1 MILKCIGSGSLGNAY
16 ALIGEEEI
24 LLLECGMPL
33 KEVKKAID
41 WQILKIKGCVLS
53 HIHADHSK
61 YIKDYLN
68 AGISVFTNEET
79 KENIST
85 MPGNRLCARK
95 EGEPFQAGSFKIIP
109 FYVPHED
116 TFCFAY
122 LIEHKEMGKLLFATD
137 YCYLPWSFKQQRI
150 EHFLVEAN
158 YCDECIDSDIPNY
171 PHVLCGHAS
180 FKTCMDMIETNKTD
194 QLRNVIMC
202 HLGRGT
208 EPRGYLVEKM
218 QEVTGMYVN
227 VVCAQSGGCVELK
240 RDPF

>member
-1 MILKCIGSGSLGNAY
+1 MILKCIGSGSSGNAY

-85 MPGNRLCARK
+85 MPGNRLCTRK

-116 TFCFAY
+116 TFCFA
-122 LIEHKEMGKLLFATD
+122 
-137 YCYLPWSFKQQRI
+137 
-150 EHFLVEAN
+150 
-158 YCDECIDSDIPNY
+158 
-171 PHVLCGHAS
+171 
-180 FKTCMDMIETNKTD
+180 
-194 QLRNVIMC
+194 
-202 HLGRGT
+202 
-208 EPRGYLVEKM
+208 
-218 QEVTGMYVN
+218 
-227 VVCAQSGGCVELK
+227 
-240 RDPF
+240 

>member
-1 MILKCIGSGSLGNAY
+1 MILKCIGSGSSGNAY

-61 YIKDYLN
+61 YIKDYLH

-85 MPGNRLCARK
+85 VPGGSLWSRK
-95 EGEPFQAGSFKIIP
+95 EGEPFQAGGFQIIP

-116 TFCFAY
+116 TSCFAY

-137 YCYLPWSFKQQRI
+137 YCYLPWSFKRHKI

-158 YCDECIDSDIPNY
+158 YRDDYIESDIPNY
-171 PHVLCGHAS
+171 AHVLYGHTS
-180 FKTCMDMIETNKTD
+180 FKTCMDVIEANKTD
-194 QLRNVIMC
+194 RLRNVIMC
-202 HLGRGT
+202 HLGHAAGPK
-208 EPRGYLVEKM
+208 EYLVQKM

-227 VVCAQSGGCVELK
+227 VVCVQPGDCVELK
-240 RDPF
+240 KDPF